1 MAKAVVKSVLGIV
14 PKFSSSSKSARSA
27 SGTIV
32 SKKPI
37 FLNTS

>member
-1 MAKAVVKSVLGIV
+1 MA
-14 PKFSSSSKSARSA
+14 PKFTSSSSSARSA

-32 SKKPI
+32 SKKAI